1 MKELVILVEFD
12 VSPDKRAEFR
22 RMMLENAAA
31 SMRDE
36 PGCRQFDVLEPV
48 GQPEGRFI
56 LYEIYEDEAAF
67 DAHTSTPH
75 YQLFSE
81 EVSAMI
87 IERKITRL
95 ALSKHESVQP

>member
-1 MKELVILVEFD
+1 MSELVTLAEFG
-12 VSPDKRAEFR
+12 VSSDKRAEFR
-22 RMMLENAAA
+22 RLILENAAL
-31 SMRDE
+31 SMHNE

-48 GQPEGRFI
+48 GEPDGRFV

-81 EVSAMI
+81 EASTMI
-87 IERKITRL
+87 IGRKITRL
-95 ALSKHESVQP
+95 VLSKV

>member
-12 VSPDKRAEFR
+12 VSPDRRAEFR
-22 RMMLENAAA
+22 RMILENAAA

-48 GQPEGRFI
+48 GESEGRFI

-67 DAHTSTPH
+67 DAHISTPH

-81 EVSAMI
+81 ETSAMI
-87 IERKITRL
+87 IERRITRL
-95 ALSKHESVQP
+95 TLSKRESVPS